1 MLSVSGKGVSGASA
15 VSVVLGCCWPFSF
28 ATEARR
34 TSVVIPTSWHRRH
47 VTAAATPGPL
57 ATLAHGRKERHHRS
71 FLRLLD
77 RTVDASDQS
86 RTLKTAV
93 TVLGRAS
100 TLPPSFADGV
110 GPCVSRTSRPLDQR
124 KLNLY
129 SLRRFLRATTV
140 KFCASSTRTT
150 PFVCLSNI
158 SKDVLETWRVA
169 GKLFYAVSP

>member
-28 ATEARR
+28 PTEARR

-57 ATLAHGRKERHHRS
+57 ATLAPGRKERHHRS

-100 TLPPSFADGV
+100 TLPASFADGV
-110 GPCVSRTSRPLDQR
+110 GPCISRTSRPSDQR

-129 SLRRFLRATTV
+129 SLRRFLRATTE
-140 KFCASSTRTT
+140 
-150 PFVCLSNI
+150 
-158 SKDVLETWRVA
+158 VLRKQHED
-169 GKLFYAVSP
+169 YAVRLSVEHFQGRA